1 MNISLLNFIVKMFE
15 FLALIV
21 VSLFSNFKSTIVEY
35 TNVIGTNEVKD
46 VVEYETIY
54 KYNSKLP
61 SNIERV
67 VVEGV
72 DGITYES
79 NGETKVLVEKV
90 DKVIEKGTGK
100 YGEYTGAL
108 TEYGPDCYG
117 CDPNGYTY
125 CATKNGT
132 WHSLTKDG
140 IYYEDYEYGKV
151 RILAAYTGE
160 FPCGTIIEIN
170 NSEKD
175 GLIGVVL
182 DTGGGMINAYR
193 TGWTLIDLAYESQSS
208 VEMPINKK
216 TSFSVKRWGW

>member
-1 MNISLLNFIVKMFE
+1 MNISLLHFVANMFE
-15 FLALIV
+15 FMAVMI
-21 VSLFSNFKSTIVEY
+21 VSLTSNFKSNILTYDNIKG
-35 TNVIGTNEVKD
+35 NNEVKE
-46 VVEYETIY
+46 VVKYDTIY

-61 SNIERV
+61 SNIEKV

-72 DGITYES
+72 DGITYNT
-79 NGETKVLVEKV
+79 NGDTKVLVEKV
-90 DKVIEKGTGK
+90 DEVIEVGTGK

-125 CATKNGT
+125 CATRNGT

-140 IYYEDYEYGKV
+140 IYYEDSEYGKV

>member
-1 MNISLLNFIVKMFE
+1 MNIALISFVLNIFDFIVV
-15 FLALIV
+15 AI
-21 VSLFSNFKSTIVEY
+21 VSLFANFSTSIIKY
-35 TNVIGTNEVKD
+35 NNVIGDNEVKE

-54 KYNSKLP
+54 KYNKKLP
-61 SNIERV
+61 SNTQKVI
-67 VVEGV
+67 VEGV
-72 DGITYES
+72 NGITYDS

-90 DKVIEKGTGK
+90 DEVIEIGTGK
-100 YGEYTGAL
+100 NGEYTGAL

-151 RILAAYTGE
+151 RILAAYLGE

-182 DTGGGMINAYR
+182 DTGGGMINAYK